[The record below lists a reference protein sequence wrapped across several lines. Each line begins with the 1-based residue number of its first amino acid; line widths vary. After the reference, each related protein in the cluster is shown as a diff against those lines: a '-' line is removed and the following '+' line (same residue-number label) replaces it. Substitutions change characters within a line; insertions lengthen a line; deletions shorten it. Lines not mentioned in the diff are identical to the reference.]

1 MSTKTKR
8 TTVAETIRET
18 LIHSM
23 KKDKNIIL
31 FGEGIDDGAAMF
43 KTTKGLTKIFGPK
56 RVFEMPLSENLFVG
70 AAIGASML
78 GDKVIINL
86 QRVFQLLKLC

>member
-56 RVFEMPLSENLFVG
+56 RVFEMPLSENLFESSDFISK
-70 AAIGASML
+70 AIASA
-78 GDKVIINL
+78 NL
-86 QRVFQLLKLC
+86 EVAISA